1 VFCVIITKKEEEGF
15 SMLNKLKKYLVK
27 PEIYAPSTNSF
38 WNNPHISENML
49 DAHLEPESEAAS
61 RNHEFINKSVEWI
74 ATISPPVKYA
84 DLLDLGCGPGLYTKR
99 FHKAGYTVTGIDF
112 SKRSIEY
119 AEVEAVLNNADIAY
133 IYRSYL
139 NIDYKEQF
147 DVITLIYCDYA
158 ALSTCDRKT
167 LLDKIYKA
175 LKPGGMFIFDVF
187 THKMKLPE
195 SQTWYYSQDSGF
207 FCDKPHLC
215 LNSVYQYPD
224 ERVELRQTI
233 VITEYDVVTYNIWD
247 CFYNKDE
254 LINEVLPIG
263 FSSYKIYSD
272 VAGKAYSDDSETL
285 CGVFVK

>member
-1 VFCVIITKKEEEGF
+1 
-15 SMLNKLKKYLVK
+15 MLNKLKKYLVK
-27 PEIYAPSTNSF
+27 PEIYTPGTNSM
-38 WNNPHISENML
+38 WDDYHISENML
-49 DAHLEPESEAAS
+49 DAHLEPENEAAS
-61 RNHEFINKSVEWI
+61 RNHKFIDKSVKWI
-74 ATISPPVKYA
+74 TNIAPPAKYA
-84 DLLDLGCGPGLYTKR
+84 NLLDLGCGPGLYTKR

-119 AEVEAVLNNADIAY
+119 AEVEAVLCNVDITY

-147 DVITLIYCDYA
+147 DIITLIYCDYA
-158 ALSTCDRKT
+158 ALSKSDRKI
-167 LLDKIYKA
+167 LLEKIYQA

-187 THKMKLPE
+187 THKMKLPA
-195 SQTWYYSQDSGF
+195 SQTWYYSPDSGF
-207 FCDKPHLC
+207 FCDNPHLC

-224 ERVELRQTI
+224 EHVELRQTI
-233 VITEYDVVTYNIWD
+233 VVTEDDVKTYNTWE
-247 CFYNKDE
+247 CFYNIEQLVD
-254 LINEVLPIG
+254 EVLPIG